1 MTDRSLPWSL
11 SHYRVVSKLGAG
23 GMGEVYL
30 AEDTRL
36 NRKVA
41 IKLLPDTLTRNA
53 DSVRRFVQEAQSAS
67 ALNHPNIITVHDIGE
82 SDDGRFI
89 VMELVSGT
97 TLRAVLEARHA
108 SRDVSAL
115 VRPDGQSAVRCPRG
129 RDYASRFEAG
139 KHHGA

>member
-1 MTDRSLPWSL
+1 VPVLTERYARRDRQRLQTIMTDRSRPWSL

-30 AEDTRL
+30 AKDTRL

-41 IKLLPDTLTRNA
+41 IKLLPETLTRNE

-67 ALNHPNIITVHDIGE
+67 ALNHPNIITVYDIGE
-82 SDDGRFI
+82 TDDGRFI

-97 TLRAVLEARHA
+97 TL
-108 SRDVSAL
+108 
-115 VRPDGQSAVRCPRG
+115 GRCPR
-129 RDYASRFEAG
+129 RDMVSRRWSHTYWG
-139 KHHGA
+139 